1 MKVASKKTG
10 CDGDNLHL
18 GHVRSIVAAFDGSAN
33 SKRALKKA
41 RHLARRHRARL
52 AVVQVVPPITC
63 QADYGYGPVTRVL
76 DNVKAEA
83 ATKLH
88 LNRMLQAKRNSTRP
102 EVVVRSGNPW
112 EQLLKAADQ
121 LHADL
126 IVMGSH
132 PHEFPEST
140 CSEAESHFTS
150 GSRCATLIVKPER
163 VELKPASY
171 EHGHH
176 RTHGEIP

>member
-1 MKVASKKTG
+1 MKAALKKPG

-18 GHVRSIVAAFDGSAN
+18 GRVRFIVAAFDGSAD
-33 SKRALKKA
+33 SKRALKEA
-41 RHLARRHRARL
+41 RRLARRHHARL

-76 DNVKAEA
+76 DNVEAET
-83 ATKLH
+83 ATRLH
-88 LNRMLQAKRNSTRP
+88 LNRMLRAKGNSTQP
-102 EVVVRSGNPW
+102 EVVVKSGNPW
-112 EQLLKAADQ
+112 EQILKAADQ

-132 PHEFPEST
+132 PHELPESA
-140 CSEAESHFTS
+140 CSAAERRYTS
-150 GSRCATLIVKPER
+150 GSRCATLIVKPGG

-176 RTHGEIP
+176 RAHGEIR